1 MDCSCPPIASPSGCY
16 PCDTDTCP
24 IDCDRI
30 SMYLGEKYK
39 KSDDGKIQLLLYQTR
54 ADNPYQ
60 GHEDFTILDYSCSE
74 LIEAAILPDST
85 SDNFNAN
92 AFDNFV
98 LTEKELLS
106 TGTFEGW
113 FTWCLENRE
122 CENTPFGILAAKA
135 LGFDLEKSIEK
146 STAMFEAIKQGDTS
160 GVAVQFTSLIDD
172 DNIDDDE
179 DRRNALLRY
188 RLCYEW
194 LKEIYTSYYG
204 KTFLIKIGDRT
215 PLSQPTQTTIG
226 GHTPFKGVCVK
237 NQTGNYPNR
246 PFPFVVRGDGNADGL
261 YVSDQTSSGGYPKKG
276 IAEILGLKL
285 DQQVDWIVS
294 EDGRI
299 QCFVKFGQIT
309 TSGGTEPVLIKK
321 FKSVK
326 MDENQNLVT
335 DIAEWVVNLAN
346 MDPGSFYIQEDDIG
360 NHHLYIKADVS
371 DSLYFTD
378 RGQYVLVTLN
388 DLVPLELYNTA
399 TTLIDAVKYFVLLQP
414 DKQESLFKHLIEDKV
429 AVYNQN
435 TGGADERLPFGA
447 RGNTSQLNLL
457 KLQTISAM
465 PAGAVIPMKS
475 NIFSYGPY
483 FHSANPTG
491 GTEVIVEESL
501 APWNFAK
508 VDSNGVINTNT
519 AYNTMDCVGKAL
531 AKDGA
536 VGLQQL
542 EKGRITVASW
552 PSFNL
557 GHSVDSVENGP
568 TLLTDISVDYG
579 SGGITTTYNFETYTP
594 RFGRPGKHILDSWSD
609 SIKQIQQ
616 TNRYLK
622 EERLKSVRLNNQLK
636 QGQGLNNAAR
646 INRVMENPEFQSGHT
661 PNRLMISGYYV
672 DVNSNKNY
680 WLAPS
685 SGSSSS
691 FGSMPDPDSQ
701 YTNTLKIA
709 NCDPCQ
715 VDPSPSPLPSVS
727 PASSPNPRI
736 YAFSETHQAYQGEF
750 VQNTYEQLAIFSL
763 DGFFMPVSL
772 SGDDPDPEKENEPNY
787 CRIPRF
793 AMKVKTDG
801 SYAEWTETNSDIN
814 KAGFP
819 NPSSAR
825 YAMPP
830 FRLKGI
836 EQKVYALPIN
846 QLYLNPI
853 LSKKILETQW
863 SDKRKNG
870 TSSGFVVSSIAFGK
884 KFDTYRVT
892 HTEKDEETRQDQT
905 NFRFSAL
912 RGPLVLQ
919 AWGYDING
927 KPIPNS
933 VDTIENA
940 QTGRFKKNGLTDE
953 FMKDWVQNPRTWPV
967 GPVDLR
973 WDRERGVWV
982 APNANKIVVARLKE
996 ALSPGGKAE
1005 AELINPK
1012 AGGIRFYENFDL
1024 SGPNGQNVKLSM
1036 KNTIIEVY
1044 DFLGIRLCKCD
1055 IVYAYYDDNRYIVL
1069 ESSRTYENGG
1079 NYVCPPCTTPTTSV
1093 VSEITTSTASIGPS
1107 TDTPFTTRPSGTPT
1121 PSGDTPTP
1129 SGDTPTP
1136 TEPTPTP
1143 TEVTPTL
1150 GTPTLE
1156 PTAPTPTIS
1165 TPDCWCGL
1173 DCLKTLKGYDQCK
1186 TQALIH
1192 KDGCLM
1198 WEDIVHCDPYANE
1211 QDKRK
1216 EQQCREGQSGH
1227 SVYNGGGNW
1236 SG

>member
-1 MDCSCPPIASPSGCY
+1 MDCSCPPISSPSGCF

-30 SMYLGEKYK
+30 SMYLGEKYIEVNNQAQLVLYHTK
-39 KSDDGKIQLLLYQTR
+39 QKSGG
-54 ADNPYQ
+54 DNSKTL
-60 GHEDFTILDYSCSE
+60 GHEDFIIPDYDCSE
-74 LIEAAILPDST
+74 LLDADILPKSG
-85 SDNFNAN
+85 DNYFTK
-92 AFDNFV
+92 FS

-113 FTWCLENRE
+113 FVWCLENRD
-122 CENTPFGILAAKA
+122 CEHTPFGILAARA
-135 LGFDLEKSIEK
+135 LKFDLDKAIEK
-146 STAMFEAIKQGDTS
+146 SVAMFDSIKKQGDTS

-172 DNIDDDE
+172 DKISNEE

-215 PLSQPTQTTIG
+215 PLSQPTQTAG
-226 GHTPFKGVCVK
+226 ASHTPFKGVCVK
-237 NQTGNYPNR
+237 NQKGDYPNR
-246 PFPFVVRGDGNADGL
+246 TFPFVVRGDGNADGL
-261 YVSDQTSSGGYPKKG
+261 YVSDQTSSAGYPKKG
-276 IAEILGLKL
+276 VSEILGLTL
-285 DQQVDWIVS
+285 DQQVDWIVA

-309 TSGGTEPVLIKK
+309 TGGGIEPVTVKK
-321 FKSVK
+321 FKSMTLNETK
-326 MDENQNLVT
+326 NLVPK
-335 DIAEWVVNLAN
+335 IAEWVVNLAG
-346 MDPGSFYIQEDDIG
+346 MDPGSFYIREDENSD
-360 NHHLYIKADVS
+360 HHLYIKAEVS
-371 DSLYFTD
+371 DSVYFTD
-378 RGQYVLVTLN
+378 LGQYVLVTLN
-388 DLVPLELYNTA
+388 DLVPLELYKSP

-414 DKQESLFKHLIEDKV
+414 DKQEPLFKHLIEDKV
-429 AVYNQN
+429 SVYNQN

-457 KLQTISAM
+457 KLQTVSAM

-491 GTEVIVEESL
+491 GTDVIVEESL
-501 APWNFAK
+501 SPWNFAK
-508 VDSNGVINTNT
+508 LDNGIINTNT

-552 PSFNL
+552 PAFNL
-557 GHSVDSVENGP
+557 GHSVDDVDNGP

-594 RFGRPGKHILDSWSD
+594 RFGRPGRHILDSWSD

-622 EERLKSVRLNNQLK
+622 EERLKSTRLNNQLK
-636 QGQGLNNAAR
+636 QGQGLNNSAR
-646 INRVMENPEFQSGHT
+646 INRVLENPEFQSGHT
-661 PNRLMISGYYV
+661 PNRLMISGYYI
-672 DVNSNKNY
+672 DLNSQKNY
-680 WLAPS
+680 WLAPASGS
-685 SGSSSS
+685 SGSY
-691 FGSMPDPDSQ
+691 GSMPDPDSQ

-709 NCDPCQ
+709 DCDPCR
-715 VDPSPSPLPSVS
+715 VDPSPSLLPSVS
-727 PASSPNPRI
+727 PSSSPNPRI

-772 SGDDPDPEKENEPNY
+772 TGDDPEPEKENEPNY

-814 KAGFP
+814 KPGFP
-819 NPSSAR
+819 NPSSSR
-825 YAMPP
+825 YGMPP
-830 FRLKGI
+830 FKLKGI
-836 EQKVYALPIN
+836 EQHAYALPIN

-870 TSSGFVVSSIAFGK
+870 TTAGFVVSSIAFGK
-884 KFDTYRVT
+884 KFDNYRVT
-892 HTEKDEETRQDQT
+892 HTEKDEEERQDQT

-919 AWGYDING
+919 AWGYDTNG

-933 VDTIENA
+933 VDSLENA
-940 QTGRFKKNGLTDE
+940 QTGRFKKNGLTNQ

-1012 AGGIRFYENFDL
+1012 AAGIRFYENFDL
-1024 SGPNGQNVKLSM
+1024 SGPDGQNVKLSM

-1044 DFLGIRLCKCD
+1044 DFLGIKLCKCD

-1069 ESSRTYENGG
+1069 ESSRAYANAG
-1079 NYVCPPCTTPTTSV
+1079 NYVCPPCTTETVNATT
-1093 VSEITTSTASIGPS
+1093 SIGPS
-1107 TDTPFTTRPSGTPT
+1107 TET
-1121 PSGDTPTP
+1121 PSLG
-1129 SGDTPTP
+1129 
-1136 TEPTPTP
+1136 TETP
-1143 TEVTPTL
+1143 TEVTPTE

-1156 PTAPTPTIS
+1156 PTAPTPTVA

-1173 DCLKTLKGYDQCK
+1173 DCLKTLKGYDKCK

-1198 WEDIVHCDPYANE
+1198 WEDIVPCDPYANE
-1211 QDKRK
+1211 QEKRK
-1216 EQQCREGQSGH
+1216 EEQCRKEDSGY
-1227 SVYNGGGNW
+1227 SSYNGGGN
-1236 SG
+1236 